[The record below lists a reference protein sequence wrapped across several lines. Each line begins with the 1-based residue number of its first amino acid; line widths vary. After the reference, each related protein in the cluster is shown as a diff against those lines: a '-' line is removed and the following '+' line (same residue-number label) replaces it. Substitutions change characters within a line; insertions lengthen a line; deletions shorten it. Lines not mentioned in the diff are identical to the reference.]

1 MSELFQNSKRTDFS
15 GIESWDVSN
24 VINMRSMFEHAISF
38 NQPLDDWDVSNVE
51 NMRSM
56 FNTAKS
62 FNQSLNNWD
71 VSNVKNMDHMFYN
84 TSMRSYPQWYR

>member
-1 MSELFQNSKRTDFS
+1 
-15 GIESWDVSN
+15 
-24 VINMRSMFEHAISF
+24 MRSMFEHAISF